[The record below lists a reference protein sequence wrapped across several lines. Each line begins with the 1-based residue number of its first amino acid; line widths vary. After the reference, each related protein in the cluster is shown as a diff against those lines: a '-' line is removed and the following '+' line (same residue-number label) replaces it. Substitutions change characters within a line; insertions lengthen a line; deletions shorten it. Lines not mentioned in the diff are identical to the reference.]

1 MPALTDPAHPERAA
15 DSTATADLLWFPTG
29 GGKTEA
35 YLGLTAYTLA
45 IRRLQ
50 KDLGDLN
57 SADGVA
63 VLMRYTLRLLTI
75 QQFQRATALICACEV
90 IRREDPAA
98 WGEVPFRIGLWVG
111 SRVTPNRT
119 NDADDWLKQ
128 QRGGKGAPS
137 RALGSPHQLTACP
150 WCGTELHPGQD
161 IEVDMVIRTDPGDV
175 SRSRSASSARP
186 SATTQGLPV
195 VVVDEEIYRLL
206 PSLVIGTVDKFAQL
220 TWRGETQ
227 ALFGRVRR
235 RCARHGYVTDDLMAA
250 DWELSTDTSRH
261 DAKNGHPAARME
273 RVTAAPP
280 AGPDHSGRAAPD
292 LGSAR
297 LAHRAL

>member
-1 MPALTDPAHPERAA
+1 MHLQRIHIKAAEARGKDRRSPRSGRVADVTAEEPQLAPLPARVPPPQLARAHRPRAPRTRRG
-15 DSTATADLLWFPTG
+15 STATADLLWFPTG

-50 KDLGDLN
+50 KDLGDLD
-57 SADGVA
+57 SSDGVA

-90 IRREDPAA
+90 IRREDPGG

-119 NDADDWLKQ
+119 SDAEDWVKQ

-137 RALGSPHQLTACP
+137 RALGSPHQLTSCP

-161 IEVDMVIRTDPGDV
+161 IDVDMVIRRTLVTCPDPFCAFGE
-175 SRSRSASSARP
+175 ARQ
-186 SATTQGLPV
+186 SEA
-195 VVVDEEIYRLL
+195 
-206 PSLVIGTVDKFAQL
+206 GTSC
-220 TWRGETQ
+220 RG
-227 ALFGRVRR
+227 RR
-235 RCARHGYVTDDLMAA
+235 RGDLPAAAQPDHRHGRQV
-250 DWELSTDTSRH
+250 
-261 DAKNGHPAARME
+261 
-273 RVTAAPP
+273 
-280 AGPDHSGRAAPD
+280 RAAHLAWRD
-292 LGSAR
+292 DRRCSAGYGGV
-297 LAHRAL
+297 APGTATSPTT